1 MTVIAR
7 RSFLA
12 GLALAG
18 CSRCERE
25 TSRPPSASTPAPIPE
40 PVATEIPE
48 AGGGVRGQMVMKTWA
63 FDNGLTAAVLVP
75 SWGKAGERFPLLIAC
90 HGRGEAHKGPQEGM
104 MGWPRDYALLRGI
117 RRVCEPPITSTDLE
131 GFVDAK
137 RLTTY
142 NEQLGKEP
150 YKGLVIVCPY
160 SRDADFNVAS
170 EMVPFTQHVV
180 ANVLPRAKKE
190 LPVVDAPSATGIDG
204 VSLGGAFALR
214 IGLAHAKS
222 FGAVGTLQPAVTSYQ
237 VEEWTELARS
247 ARAANPSLALRLLTS
262 TDDYFKPAI
271 QKTSRAWNDAGVR
284 HEYVEV
290 PGPHD
295 YPFNRGPGAIEMLLW
310 HDRVLARG

>member
-1 MTVIAR
+1 MIAR
-7 RSFLA
+7 RSFLV
-12 GLALAG
+12 GLGLAG

-25 TSRPPSASTPAPIPE
+25 TSRSPSVAAPPATPE
-40 PVATEIPE
+40 PVASEIPE
-48 AGGGVRGQMVMKTWA
+48 AGGGVRGQMVMKTWSWG
-63 FDNGLTAAVLVP
+63 NGLTAAVLMP
-75 SWGKAGERFPLLIAC
+75 SWAKPGERFPLLVAC

-104 MGWPRDYALLRGI
+104 MGWPRDYALLRAL
-117 RRVCEPPITSTDLE
+117 RRVCEPPLTSTDLE
-131 GFVDAK
+131 GFVEPR
-137 RLTTY
+137 RLKLY
-142 NEQLGKEP
+142 NEQLAKETF
-150 YKGLVIVCPY
+150 KGLVIVCPY

-170 EMVPFTQHVV
+170 EMVPFTEHVV
-180 ANVLPRAKKE
+180 TNVLPRAKKE
-190 LPVVDAPSATGIDG
+190 LPVIDDPRATGIDG

-222 FGAVGTLQPAVTSYQ
+222 FGALGTLQAAVTTAQ
-237 VEEWTELARS
+237 VQEWTELARS

-271 QKTSRAWNDAGVR
+271 QKTSRAWNDAGIR

-310 HDRVLARG
+310 HDRVLART